1 VGLSDSVDGLFGWM
15 DDAEAAVVPGK
26 RQVGKDRSFRA
37 PTEESIECVLSWMD
51 ELASDAGE
59 RVVQAPRPKPQPAQ
73 PRPKPAQ
80 PRLEA
85 PQHSKPKP
93 KPKPRKPQHAKAKP
107 KPTRRAA
114 RPQIMRELGP
124 PPPQSAVVTGRR
136 PQPRKLDDALTASE
150 VWLLGSAPEVAL
162 GSDRGRTSDRG
173 GASRPKPLREF
184 TPPADAFGS
193 ASRAG
198 AYRRPQPEAPP
209 PVQQAPRSEPPR
221 RPTQPR
227 KVLSAE
233 ERRQA
238 IERAN
243 GLVDWMSDLMRR
255 WEESSEGEVMPP
267 QPRALHAGQLLP
279 PPPPPPP
286 PLPSLATGR
295 LRYDQVEDVF
305 DRAKRLN
312 QRVASFESELNKL
325 STPAPEPEPEPELL
339 DEGSQLFGM
348 DTDIL
353 YPNPMFETE
362 LCSVDPE
369 LEAQRLARPPARRP
383 GSRNFD
389 PRDPFDPLA
398 RDPFA
403 QAGFDPFSPPDEER
417 RAS

>member
-1 VGLSDSVDGLFGWM
+1 MGLSDSVDGLFGWM

-26 RQVGKDRSFRA
+26 REVGKDRSFRA

-73 PRPKPAQ
+73 PRPAQPRPAQ

-85 PQHSKPKP
+85 PQRAQ
-93 KPKPRKPQHAKAKP
+93 PKPRKPQHAKAKP

-114 RPQIMRELGP
+114 RPRIMRELGP
-124 PPPQSAVVTGRR
+124 PPRQSAVVTGRR
-136 PQPRKLDDALTASE
+136 PQPKELDDALTASE

-173 GASRPKPLREF
+173 RATRPKPLREF

-198 AYRRPQPEAPP
+198 VYRRPQPEAPP
-209 PVQQAPRSEPPR
+209 PVQPAPRAEPR
-221 RPTQPR
+221 CPTQPR

-255 WEESSEGEVMPP
+255 WEESSEGEVIA
-267 QPRALHAGQLLP
+267 PRPRDLQAEQLL

-312 QRVASFESELNKL
+312 QRVASFESELNQL
-325 STPAPEPEPEPELL
+325 STPPAPQPEPV
-339 DEGSQLFGM
+339 DESSQLFGM

-369 LEAQRLARPPARRP
+369 LEAQRVARPPAQPRHP